1 MTALF
6 PSGVS
11 TVLDKEQSDQS
22 ISSAEASEQRSR
34 DVADLAKTF
43 TKDSHL
49 TVNGATPFDYAPNS
63 PLDPNGDCFNARAWV
78 KAMYAMQQASNSETR
93 SLGYSFDNLS
103 AYGYG
108 SDTDFQKTV
117 STVVFEAVNVLKRIV
132 GIKGNRVQILR
143 NLDGVVHAGEM
154 LVVLGPPGA
163 GCTTFLK
170 TLTGETHGFQVDADS
185 HINYQGISY
194 KDMSTRYRGEASY
207 TAEVDVHFPNLTVGE
222 TLFFA
227 AKARAPRVTPGG
239 LARDKWAIG
248 MRDVMMATLGISHT
262 VNTKVG
268 NDFIRGVSGGE
279 RKRVTIAEAALSRAT
294 IQAWDNSTR
303 GLDSANAIEFCKT
316 LRLQADYFGI
326 TPSVAIYQSPQ
337 AAFDVF
343 DKVLVLYEGRQI
355 YFGRTTDAQAY
366 FERLGF
372 ECPARQTVPDFLT
385 SMTSAQERR
394 VRQGCS
400 NVPETSD
407 DFAAAWK
414 ASPEYQQVTK
424 EIAVF
429 NKENPETGD
438 SRRNFEASR
447 RLEKA
452 KGQRIKSPYTLSY
465 GEQVRLCLWRGFRR
479 LFAEPGLTI
488 FQIVANAIFSLI
500 IASVFFDLQPSTVD
514 FFNRGSLLFFSVL
527 MNALSSSLEVLLL
540 YAQRDIVEK
549 HARYAFYHPSAE
561 AFASILT
568 DMPYKICNS
577 FIINII
583 LYFMTNLRREPGA
596 FFFFVLVSFLLTI
609 ATSQL
614 FRTLASFSKS
624 LSQALVPT
632 AIINLAMVMFVGFVI
647 PVIDMLGW
655 SRWISYINPV
665 AYGFESLM
673 INEFH
678 GRNFDCS
685 AYVPSYG
692 NLASGSQI
700 CSTVGSIAGQSF
712 VEGERFLNES
722 YGYKHENKWR
732 NVYIIFAFAIFFSF
746 TYLIGVELVQ
756 AAKSKGE
763 VLVFKR
769 NHKRKGDLEVGRVN
783 KTQSHVPETIQ
794 RQTAIFHW
802 QDVCYDIQIKKETR
816 HILDHVDGWVKPG
829 TRTALMGVSGAG
841 KTTLLD
847 VLASRVTMGVIDGKI
862 LVDGQPRD
870 DSFQRKTGYAQQQD
884 IHLDTST
891 VREALIFSALLR
903 QPAHIPR
910 KDKIAYVDE
919 VIDLLDMTQY
929 ADAVVG
935 VPGEGLNVEQ
945 RKRLTIGVELAAKPA
960 LLLFLD
966 EPTSGLDSQTSWA
979 ICDLL
984 EKLTT
989 AGQAILCTV
998 HQPSAMLFQRFD
1010 RLLFLAKGGQT
1021 VYFGDVGENSK
1032 TLVQYFERNGA
1043 HPCPQEAN
1051 PAEWMLEVIGAAPGS
1066 HTDQDWH
1073 KVWRASPEYEQVQA
1087 ELEDLEHNSHPIIS
1101 KDASQYNEFAA
1112 PLRTQIIE
1120 VTRRVFQQ
1128 YWRSPTYLY
1137 SKLAL
1142 CSLAVLFVGF
1152 VFYKAPNTQQG
1163 MQSQLFSIFLV
1174 FTVFPQ
1180 LVNQIMPHFV
1190 TQRTMYEARERPS
1203 KAYSWKAFMLANIG
1217 VELPWNTLMAVVV
1230 FFCLYYPVGFYTNAT
1245 YTNTVHIRGF
1255 EFFLFTWQFMMFV
1268 STFASLIIA
1277 FAPDASVGGNLAQL
1291 LFALCLIFCG
1301 VLASPDVLPRFWIF
1315 MYYCS
1320 PFTYLV
1326 SGMISAGLADAP
1338 VRCAS
1343 REVLRFNA
1351 PSGQTCGE
1359 YMAPWI
1365 ASTGGYLFDSAT
1377 STCEYCQL
1385 GQTNQFLAA
1394 VSIEPSSGRRWRN
1407 FGILF
1412 IFLIFNIFAA
1422 TLFYWLA
1429 RVPKKT
1435 KKVRREEK
1443 ARKLELQAQAGK
1455 TQ

>member
-1 MTALF
+1 VVDT
-6 PSGVS
+6 P
-11 TVLDKEQSDQS
+11 KEHGSEQS
-22 ISSAEASEQRSR
+22 ISSADASEQRNKE
-34 DVADLAKTF
+34 VEELARTF

-49 TVNGATPFDYAPNS
+49 TLNGATPFDYAKDS
-63 PLDPNGDCFNARAWV
+63 PLDPNGNCFNARAWT
-78 KAMYAMQQASNSETR
+78 KAMYALQQESNVENR
-93 SLGYSFDNLS
+93 SVGFSFSNLS
-103 AYGYG
+103 ANGFG
-108 SDTDFQKTV
+108 SDTDFQKNVFTV
-117 STVVFEAVNVLKRIV
+117 AFEAVNVLKRIL
-132 GIKGNRVQILR
+132 GNKGKPVEILR

-154 LVVLGPPGA
+154 LVVLGPPGS

-170 TLTGETHGFQVDADS
+170 TLTGETHGFSIASES

-194 KDMSTRYRGEASY
+194 KDMSTRYRGEATY
-207 TAEVDVHFPNLTVGE
+207 TAEVDVHFPNLSVGE

-227 AKARAPRVTPGG
+227 AKARAPRITPGG
-239 LARDKWAIG
+239 LTRDQWAIG

-316 LRLQADYFGI
+316 LRMQADYFGI

-337 AAFDVF
+337 AAYDVF

-355 YFGRTTDAQAY
+355 YFGRTTDAQRY

-394 VRQGCS
+394 IRPGCT
-400 NVPETSD
+400 NAPKTSD
-407 DFAAAWK
+407 EFAAAWQ
-414 ASPEYQQVTK
+414 ASPERQALAR
-424 EIAVF
+424 EIEEF
-429 NKENPETGD
+429 NKENPENGQ
-438 SRRNFEASR
+438 SRRAFDESR
-447 RLEKA
+447 HLEKA
-452 KGQRIKSPYTLSY
+452 KGQRAKSPYTLGY
-465 GEQVRLCLWRGFRR
+465 GEQVKLCLWRGFRR
-479 LFAEPGLTI
+479 LVAEPGLTI
-488 FQIVANAIFSLI
+488 FQLVANAIFSLI
-500 IASVFFDLQPSTVD
+500 IASVFFNLQPATSD

-568 DMPYKICNS
+568 DMPYKIANS

-583 LYFMTNLRREPGA
+583 LYFMTNLRREAGA
-596 FFFFVLVSFLLTI
+596 FFFFMLVSFLLTI

-665 AYGFESLM
+665 AYGFEALM

-678 GRNFDCS
+678 DRNFECS
-685 AYVPSYG
+685 TFVPSFG
-692 NLASGSQI
+692 NLADQTQI
-700 CSTVGSIAGQSF
+700 CNTVGSIAGQAF
-712 VEGERFLNES
+712 VQGERFLNES
-722 YGYKHENKWR
+722 YGYRHEYKWR
-732 NVYIIFAFAIFFSF
+732 NVYIIAAFCIGFSF

-756 AAKSKGE
+756 GRKSKGE
-763 VLVFKR
+763 VLVFQR
-769 NHKRKGDLEVGRVN
+769 SHKRKTDLEKGLVN
-783 KTQSHVPETIQ
+783 KTKSHVPETIQ

-802 QDVCYDIQIKKETR
+802 QDVCYDVQIKKETR
-816 HILDHVDGWVKPG
+816 RILDHVDGWVKPG

-862 LVDGQPRD
+862 LVDGQARD

-884 IHLDTST
+884 LHLDTST

-903 QPAHIPR
+903 QPANIPR
-910 KDKIAYVDE
+910 HEKIAYVDE
-919 VIDLLDMTQY
+919 VIDLLDMTEY

-984 EKLTT
+984 EKLTE

-1021 VYFGDVGENSK
+1021 VYFGDVGQNSK

-1043 HPCPQEAN
+1043 HPCPEEAN

-1066 HTDQDWH
+1066 YTEQDWH

-1087 ELEDLEHNSHPIIS
+1087 ELKDLEHNSHPTVS
-1101 KDASQYNEFAA
+1101 KDPSQYNEFAA
-1112 PLRTQIIE
+1112 PLRAQIVE

-1174 FTVFPQ
+1174 FTIFPQ

-1203 KAYSWKAFMLANIG
+1203 KTYSWKAFMLANIG

-1245 YTNTVHIRGF
+1245 YSDSVAIRGF

-1268 STFASLIIA
+1268 STFSALIIS
-1277 FAPDASVGGNLAQL
+1277 FTPDASIGGNLAQL

-1315 MYYCS
+1315 MY
-1320 PFTYLV
+1320 
-1326 SGMISAGLADAP
+1326 
-1338 VRCAS
+1338 
-1343 REVLRFNA
+1343 VLL
-1351 PSGQTCGE
+1351 
-1359 YMAPWI
+1359 Y
-1365 ASTGGYLFDSAT
+1365 
-1377 STCEYCQL
+1377 
-1385 GQTNQFLAA
+1385 
-1394 VSIEPSSGRRWRN
+1394 
-1407 FGILF
+1407 
-1412 IFLIFNIFAA
+1412 
-1422 TLFYWLA
+1422 
-1429 RVPKKT
+1429 
-1435 KKVRREEK
+1435 
-1443 ARKLELQAQAGK
+1443 
-1455 TQ
+1455 